1 MGNGNWKHFGKFKS
15 LSAVPTSN
23 QGTDVVW
30 NKLVASGS
38 SVAIQG
44 GPGLNP
50 DGSPADGPIVL
61 AHSFARQWGD
71 KTAYHVGANYAHQ
84 EGDTIVVSVGNSSV
98 KRTGWANNLSYGY
111 TFATTGGMS
120 VATNLGV
127 QITNSVA
134 GRWNLFGGID
144 VGISGSLIGVKC
156 MAGQEFKFGGIS
168 TIETE
173 NQKTELI
180 DTVNTFGNKIS
191 NVLVEGEAI
200 GAQFSTVAGK
210 SISQITGK
218 YDLMSVDSIELLTAA
233 SLNADAADMF
243 LWGAVSM
250 RIDSAAVQITSTVAT
265 MVDGG
270 IIKIG

>member
-1 MGNGNWKHFGKFKS
+1 MGNGYWEHFGKFKS
-15 LSAVPTSN
+15 ISAIPTSS

-30 NKLVASGS
+30 DKIVLSGS

-50 DGSPADGPIVL
+50 DGSPADGPITL

-173 NQKTELI
+173 NQKTALI
-180 DTVNTFGNKIS
+180 AKQSTFANDIFD
-191 NVLVEGEAI
+191 VLVNKQAI

-210 SISQITGK
+210 SISQITGE
-218 YDLMSVDSIELLTAA
+218 YALLSAGLIELKTATRLSA
-233 SLNADAADMF
+233 FAADMM
-243 LWGAVSM
+243 LWGVASM
-250 RIDSAAVQITSTVAT
+250 TIDSAAVQITSTVAT

>member
-1 MGNGNWKHFGKFKS
+1 MGNGYWEHFGKFKS
-15 LSAVPTSN
+15 ISAIPTSS

-30 NKLVASGS
+30 DKIVLSGS

-173 NQKTELI
+173 NQKTALI
-180 DTVNTFGNKIS
+180 AKQNTFANDIFD
-191 NVLVEGEAI
+191 VLVNKQAI

-210 SISQITGK
+210 SISQMTGN
-218 YDLMSVDSIELLTAA
+218 YELLSVGSIEFATAT
-233 SLNADAADMF
+233 SLNAFAADMD
-243 LWGAVSM
+243 LWGAASM
-250 RIDSAAVQITSTVAT
+250 KIASSKVQIISGVAT
-265 MVDGG
+265 IGGG